1 MQRALNLILVILAI
15 LACDA
20 ATSRARANTL
30 SVTLNLAG
38 LPASITVCRDPTAI
52 QAFGFDEAW
61 QIAIDVDNNA
71 NTGYYGFD
79 VLLQVQ
85 TPQQTYPC
93 SPTSVST
100 SSALSAV
107 MATWN
112 SAQNQF
118 VPSNLPATVVA
129 NVASNSMT
137 VSADLSGPLANL
149 TAQSRISIGTFGAY
163 TPSGQSP
170 TDASDSTS
178 SPITIGT
185 SATDPANDVQNC
197 GAPCGTSASWY
208 PLIDLVGAS
217 ATTSLPLPAFGANTV
232 YLEFDLAG
240 LPATMALCRY
250 PAYFATYSNSYDSA
264 WLAALDLDGNS
275 STPAGSPGGFE
286 SAITVYTTL
295 QPSGCTPN
303 SAALNSALTAELD
316 KFDTASNAMV
326 FVSSLPVTADAATG
340 KIIVQ
345 ADKSVAALSGLSTTS
360 LYIEQAAAN
369 YSSPPQTAYDQGGAH
384 VGSAYTAANT
394 TGVQQCSTPCS
405 NTVSWYP
412 QINLTGG
419 SMTLSDEVFR
429 NGFE

>member
-1 MQRALNLILVILAI
+1 MQRALNLFLVILAM

-30 SVTLNLAG
+30 SVTLDLAG

-52 QAFGFDEAW
+52 QVFGFDEAW

-79 VLLQVQ
+79 VVLEVQ
-85 TPQQTYPC
+85 TSLQTYPC

-100 SSALSAV
+100 SSALSAEV
-107 MATWN
+107 GVWD
-112 SAQNQF
+112 SSQNQF
-118 VPSNLPATVVA
+118 VASNLQATVA
-129 NVASNSMT
+129 PDLGSNSIT
-137 VSADLSGPLANL
+137 VNADLSGPLANL
-149 TAQSRISIGTFGAY
+149 TPQSRISIGSIGAY
-163 TPSGQSP
+163 TPTGQSP

-178 SPITIGT
+178 SLITVGT
-185 SATDPANDVQNC
+185 ATTDPANDVQNC
-197 GAPCGTSASWY
+197 STPCGTSASWY
-208 PLIDLVGAS
+208 PLIDLLGAD

-250 PAYFATYSNSYDSA
+250 PAYFANYSNSYDSA

-286 SAITVYTTL
+286 AAIAVYTTP

-316 KFDTASNAMV
+316 KFDAASNVMV
-326 FVSSLPVTADAATG
+326 FVSSLPVTTDAATG
-340 KIIVQ
+340 KIVVQ
-345 ADKSVAALSGLSTTS
+345 ADKSVAALSGLSSNS

-369 YSSPPQTAYDQGGAH
+369 YASPPQTAFDQGGTH
-384 VGSAYTAANT
+384 VGSAFTAANT

-412 QINLTGG
+412 QIDLTGG
-419 SMTLSDEVFR
+419 SMTLPDEVFR

>member
-1 MQRALNLILVILAI
+1 MQRALNLILVVLAI

-38 LPASITVCRDPTAI
+38 LPASITVCRDPIAI

-61 QIAIDVDNNA
+61 QIGIDVDNNPS
-71 NTGYYGFD
+71 TGDSGID

-85 TPQQTYPC
+85 TPQQSYPC
-93 SPTSVST
+93 SPASIGTT
-100 SSALSAV
+100 SALSAV
-107 MATWN
+107 VATWN
-112 SAQNQF
+112 SAQSQF
-118 VPSNLPATVVA
+118 VTSNLPATVVA
-129 NVASNSMT
+129 NLASNSMT

-149 TAQSRISIGTFGAY
+149 APQSPIYVGAAGSY
-163 TPSGQSP
+163 TPTGMSATLAYDNMP
-170 TDASDSTS
+170 YIAA
-178 SPITIGT
+178 GT
-185 SATDPANDVQNC
+185 TATDPTGDVQSC
-197 GAPCGTSASWY
+197 GAPCNPSVSWY
-208 PLIDLVGAS
+208 PMIDLVGAS

-250 PAYFATYSNSYDSA
+250 PAYFATYSNSYDST

-286 SAITVYTTL
+286 SAITVYTTP

-340 KIIVQ
+340 KIVVQ

-369 YSSPPQTAYDQGGAH
+369 YASPPQTAYDQGGAH